1 MAVYY
6 TLNVLSGMN
15 KLHLIF
21 NVKHMLVIYYFQ
33 RTYIKSLVK
42 YFPVCETLSAK
53 SIENNYA
60 FNFSLSNNIT
70 ALLTIFVTVVVQ
82 GVDVKG

>member
-42 YFPVCETLSAK
+42 YFPVCETLYRLNQLISRLMLK
-53 SIENNYA
+53 I
-60 FNFSLSNNIT
+60 IT
-70 ALLTIFVTVVVQ
+70 LLTFHFLTILLLC
-82 GVDVKG
+82 